1 MRGCFTV
8 LAGVLALGACDEA
21 ALQGGDGDG
30 MREYMVLG
38 DSMSF
43 EQCRA
48 RGGLII
54 RDRGSPMVA
63 CDPRVVGE
71 PVPPD
76 EFDHPDSPVPQPTA
90 DETGGENA

>member
-1 MRGCFTV
+1 MRGTFTV
-8 LAGVLALGACDEA
+8 VAGILALGACDEA
-21 ALQGGDGDG
+21 AVQNGAG

-38 DSMSF
+38 AGMSF

-63 CDPRVVGE
+63 CDPSVRGE
-71 PVPPD
+71 PAPPD
-76 EFDHPDSPVPQPTA
+76 EFDHPDSPVPQPA
-90 DETGGENA
+90 GGDTGGAGG

>member
-1 MRGCFTV
+1 MRGAVTV
-8 LAGVLALGACDEA
+8 LVGVLALGACDEA
-21 ALQGGDGDG
+21 AQQNGGG

-38 DSMSF
+38 GGMSF

-63 CDPRVVGE
+63 CDPSVRGE
-71 PVPPD
+71 PAPPD
-76 EFDHPDSPVPQPTA
+76 EFDHPDSPVPQPA
-90 DETGGENA
+90 GGDTGGATG

>member
-1 MRGCFTV
+1 MKRI
-8 LAGVLALGACDEA
+8 LATIGAVLALGACDDVAMSSA
-21 ALQGGDGDG
+21 AGGGG
-30 MREYMVLG
+30 MREYIVLG
-38 DSMSF
+38 SSMSF

-54 RDRGSPMVA
+54 RDQDSPMVA

-76 EFDHPDSPVPQPTA
+76 EFDHPDSPVPQP
-90 DETGGENA
+90 GENA

>member
-1 MRGCFTV
+1 MRGV
-8 LAGVLALGACDEA
+8 VSIWAGVLALGACDEA
-21 ALQGGDGDG
+21 AVQNGAG

-38 DSMSF
+38 ASMSF

-63 CDPRVVGE
+63 CDPSVRGE
-71 PVPPD
+71 PAPPD
-76 EFDHPDSPVPQPTA
+76 EFDHPDSPVPQPA
-90 DETGGENA
+90 GGDTGSPAG